1 MNTAIEAAATSGATA
16 TTNST
21 GTGFATANM
30 TPPPPPASEPI
41 TSTDSFDDGGKF
53 SDNEKLQWVAIVIF
67 AISIIAVSYKA
78 IYYKKAI
85 DLLGTDN
92 KKTTN
97 KLKELENNIRAL
109 RGDKYEPAT

>member
-1 MNTAIEAAATSGATA
+1 MNTAIEVAATSGAT
-16 TTNST
+16 TPTNST

-30 TPPPPPASEPI
+30 TPPPPPASEPM
-41 TSTDSFDDGGKF
+41 TRDNFDDGGKF
-53 SDNEKLQWVAIVIF
+53 DNNEKLQWIAIVIF
-67 AISIIAVSYKA
+67 AVSIIAVSYKA

-97 KLKELENNIRAL
+97 KLKELENNIRAV
-109 RGDKYEPAT
+109 RGNKYEPTT